1 MASTLTISSSSY
13 AGELAL
19 PYIHAALL
27 TGDTIA
33 NRYVTVKENVK
44 FKAVL
49 KKLSSAN
56 LVQAASCDFGTGSSA
71 LTLAEAVLQVTDLK
85 TNIEVCKEQF
95 AQDWEAMQTGR
106 GFINDVIPANFADFL
121 LTYLA
126 GKISEQIEFNLWQ
139 GNFSGSIAG
148 ASGYTAFDGLM
159 KKLQD
164 VFTTS
169 PSYNITSAL
178 TPAGAGGTTA
188 IMTAIDA
195 TVAAIPAG
203 IMGSPNT
210 KCYMSRKTFQ
220 VYMQACMAAGT
231 GGPLQPADNGILK
244 QVYGYEIYVCPGFP
258 NDCLLF
264 AQPENLFVG
273 TDLVSDLNE
282 VKVVDMSLTDASDN
296 VRMAMRYRFGTQ
308 VGFTGDVAVAY

>member
-1 MASTLTISSSSY
+1 MASTLTISSSTY

-19 PYIHAALL
+19 PYLHAALL

-71 LTLAEAVLQVTDLK
+71 LTLAEAVLTVTDLK
-85 TNIEVCKEQF
+85 TNIEVCKDQF
-95 AQDWEAMQTGR
+95 AYDWEAMQTGR

-126 GKISEQIEFNLWQ
+126 AKISEQIEFNLWV
-139 GNFSGSIAG
+139 GNFSGSVG
-148 ASGYTAFDGLM
+148 GPSGYTAFTGLL
-159 KKLQD
+159 KQISDAKSGTPD
-164 VFTTS
+164 
-169 PSYNITSAL
+169 YNIAAAL
-178 TPAGAGGTTA
+178 TAGN

-195 TVAAIPAG
+195 TVAVIPAS

-220 VYMQACMAAGT
+220 MYLQACMAAGT
-231 GGPLQPADNGILK
+231 GGPLQPADNAIMK
-244 QVYGYEIYVCPGFP
+244 QVYGYEIYVCPGFS

-273 TDLVSDLNE
+273 TDLVSDMNE

-308 VGFTGDVAVAY
+308 VGFAGDVAVAF

>member
-1 MASTLTISSSSY
+1 MASNLTISASSY

-19 PYIHAALL
+19 PYISAALL

-49 KKLSSAN
+49 KKLASAN
-56 LVQAASCDFGTGSSA
+56 LVKAATCEFDNSTST
-71 LTLAEAVLQVTDLK
+71 LTLSEAVLQVTDLM
-85 TNIEVCKEQF
+85 TNIEVCKKDF
-95 AQDWEAMQTGR
+95 AHDWEAMQTGR

-139 GNFSGSIAG
+139 GNFSGAWSG

-164 VFTTS
+164 AFTTS
-169 PSYNITSAL
+169 PSYNITAAL
-178 TPAGAGGTTA
+178 TAGN
-188 IMTAIDA
+188 IMTAVDGLVAVIP
-195 TVAAIPAG
+195 AAIT
-203 IMGSPNT
+203 GSPNT

-220 VYMQACMAAGT
+220 LYMQACMAAGT
-231 GGPLQPADNGILK
+231 GGPLQPADNSILK

-264 AQPENLFVG
+264 AQPDNLFVG
-273 TDLVSDLNE
+273 TDLVSDQNE

-308 VGFTGDVAVAY
+308 VGFTSDVAVAY

>member
-1 MASTLTISSSSY
+1 MASTLTISSSTY

-19 PYIHAALL
+19 PYLHAALL

-56 LVQAASCDFGTGSSA
+56 LVQSTSPFGCDFSVGSSA
-71 LTLAEAVLQVTDLK
+71 LTLAEAVLTVTDLK

-126 GKISEQIEFNLWQ
+126 GKISEQIEFNLWV
-139 GNFSGSIAG
+139 GNFSGSVG
-148 ASGYTAFDGLM
+148 GPSGYTAFNGLL
-159 KKLQD
+159 KQISDAKSGTPD
-164 VFTTS
+164 
-169 PSYNITSAL
+169 YNIAAAL
-178 TPAGAGGTTA
+178 TAGN

-195 TVAAIPAG
+195 TVAVIPAS

-220 VYMQACMAAGT
+220 LYMQACMAAGT
-231 GGPLQPADNGILK
+231 GGPLQPADNAILK
-244 QVYGYEIYVCPGFP
+244 QVYGYEIYVCPGFS

-308 VGFTGDVAVAY
+308 VGFAGDVAVAF

>member
-1 MASTLTISSSSY
+1 MASTLTISSSTY

-71 LTLAEAVLQVTDLK
+71 LTLAEAVLTVTDLK

-126 GKISEQIEFNLWQ
+126 GKISEQIEFNLWV
-139 GNFSGSIAG
+139 GNFSGSVGG
-148 ASGYTAFDGLM
+148 ASGYTAFNGLL
-159 KKLQD
+159 KQISDAKSGTPD
-164 VFTTS
+164 
-169 PSYNITSAL
+169 YNITAAL
-178 TPAGAGGTTA
+178 QNPKG
-188 IMTAIDA
+188 
-195 TVAAIPAG
+195 VH
-203 IMGSPNT
+203 
-210 KCYMSRKTFQ
+210 
-220 VYMQACMAAGT
+220 
-231 GGPLQPADNGILK
+231 
-244 QVYGYEIYVCPGFP
+244 
-258 NDCLLF
+258 
-264 AQPENLFVG
+264 
-273 TDLVSDLNE
+273 
-282 VKVVDMSLTDASDN
+282 
-296 VRMAMRYRFGTQ
+296 
-308 VGFTGDVAVAY
+308 

>member
-56 LVQAASCDFGTGSSA
+56 LVQAAGCDFSTGSSA
-71 LTLAEAVLQVTDLK
+71 LTLAEATLQVTDLM
-85 TNIEVCKEQF
+85 TNIQVCKDQF

-126 GKISEQIEFNLWQ
+126 AKISEQIEFNLWV
-139 GNFSGSIAG
+139 GNFSGSVGG
-148 ASGYTAFDGLM
+148 ASGYTSFNGLL
-159 KKLQD
+159 KQISDAKSGTPD
-164 VFTTS
+164 
-169 PSYNITSAL
+169 YNIAAAL
-178 TPAGAGGTTA
+178 TAGN

-195 TVAAIPAG
+195 TVAVIPSS
-203 IMGSPNT
+203 IIGSPNT

-220 VYMQACMAAGT
+220 LYMQACMAAGT
-231 GGPLQPADNGILK
+231 GGPTLPSGDAIMK
-244 QVYGYEIYVCPGFP
+244 QVYGYEIYVCPGFS

-308 VGFTGDVAVAY
+308 VGFAGDVAVAF